1 MEDVGTCE
9 SGLNSVV
16 LANNDDVVRVE
27 KSWEGRSGKSGSGF
41 GSTGREAMMEEN
53 GFVRRRRRWN

>member
-1 MEDVGTCE
+1 
-9 SGLNSVV
+9 VV

-27 KSWEGRSGKSGSGF
+27 KSWEGRSGASRSGF

-53 GFVRRRRRWN
+53 GFFRRRRRWN

>member
-1 MEDVGTCE
+1 
-9 SGLNSVV
+9 VV

-27 KSWEGRSGKSGSGF
+27 KSLEGRSGGSGSGF

-53 GFVRRRRRWN
+53 GFFRRRRRWN